1 MKRLVFLSLAFAL
14 LMGAALSVS
23 AQKATRITFKKGAHS
38 AVVTGTL
45 NGFKG
50 KRVFVI
56 RVRAGQAMTTE
67 DIGTNPVTLWI
78 EGPPGS
84 NYEQDMAADCHSRNE
99 ITPTDAGDYK
109 ITVVECEKAD
119 PWKGTFKFRVKV
131 R

>member
-1 MKRLVFLSLAFAL
+1 MKRFIFLAFAL
-14 LMGAALSVS
+14 VILSMSAISVS
-23 AQKATRITFKKGAHS
+23 AQKATRIKFKRGATS

-45 NGFKG
+45 SGFKG
-50 KRVFVI
+50 HRTFVI
-56 RVRAGQAMTTE
+56 RVRAGETMTTE
-67 DIGTNPVTLWI
+67 NAGTKYITLAI

-84 NYEQDMAADCHSRNE
+84 NYEQDMAADCHDRNE

-109 ITVVECEKAD
+109 ITVTECEKAD

>member
-1 MKRLVFLSLAFAL
+1 MKRFIFLAFAL
-14 LMGAALSVS
+14 VILSMSAISVS
-23 AQKATRITFKKGAHS
+23 AQKTTRIKFKKGARS

-45 NGFKG
+45 SGFKG
-50 KRVFVI
+50 HRTFVI
-56 RVRAGQAMTTE
+56 RVRAGQTMTTE
-67 DIGTNPVTLWI
+67 DTGKNPITLWI
-78 EGPPGS
+78 QGPPGS
-84 NYEQDMAADCHSRNE
+84 NYEQDLAADCHSRNE